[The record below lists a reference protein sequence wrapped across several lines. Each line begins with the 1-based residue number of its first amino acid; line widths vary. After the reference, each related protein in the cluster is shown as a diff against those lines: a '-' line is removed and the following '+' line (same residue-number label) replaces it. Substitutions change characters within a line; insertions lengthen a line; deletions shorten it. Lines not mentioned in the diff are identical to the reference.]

1 MNIYQDLI
9 ENLLAIPVL
18 KGEKT
23 EKEKFAGADNT
34 FTVETL
40 MHDGRA
46 LQSGTSHYFCLLY
59 TSGVIKLL
67 EEYNIQIEG
76 KNAVVIGRS
85 NIVGK
90 PLSQYL
96 LNKDATVTVCHS
108 KTENLKEITSKA
120 DILISAVGKPKVI
133 TRDMV
138 KENAVIIDVGI
149 NRTPDGKIVGDVD
162 YDNLLDKVSYITP
175 VPGRCV

>member
-1 MNIYQDLI
+1 M
-9 ENLLAIPVL
+9 
-18 KGEKT
+18 
-23 EKEKFAGADNT
+23 
-34 FTVETL
+34 
-40 MHDGRA
+40 
-46 LQSGTSHYFCLLY
+46 
-59 TSGVIKLL
+59 
-67 EEYNIQIEG
+67 
-76 KNAVVIGRS
+76 
-85 NIVGK
+85 GK

-108 KTENLKEITSKA
+108 KTKNLKEITSKA
-120 DILISAVGKPKVI
+120 DILISAVGKPKVV

-175 VPGRCV
+175 VPGGVGQMTRAMLINNIIKAAEGK